1 MVLFLVVTISILNH
15 NNIKISV
22 AKRLFVYTP
31 WLKDISDLQNNA
43 NQYVLPMVYLIQTGV
58 ATTWHGFYDLCNC
71 MIVIVL

>member
-31 WLKDISDLQNNA
+31 WFKDISDLQNNA
-43 NQYVLPMVYLIQTGV
+43 NQYILPKVYFIQTG
-58 ATTWHGFYDLCNC
+58 FLRLLQLYDSYSLVMC
-71 MIVIVL
+71 

>member
-43 NQYVLPMVYLIQTGV
+43 NQSFELHVRNNQ
-58 ATTWHGFYDLCNC
+58 
-71 MIVIVL
+71 